1 MSNTSQALEIP
12 EVLLIEPQVH
22 EDERGY
28 LMEVWKHAEFAA
40 ATGFNGAFVQENQS
54 RSMHGVLRGL
64 HYQWPRPQGKLVR
77 VVGGAVFSVAVDL
90 RSGSATFREWVG
102 VELSA
107 RNHRQIWI
115 PPGFAHGFLA
125 LEAPAD
131 MVYNMTE
138 PYDPDGQRAVR
149 WNDPAIGIAWPLAGE
164 PVLSARDRTAP
175 LLAEAEVFS

>member
-1 MSNTSQALEIP
+1 M
-12 EVLLIEPQVH
+12 
-22 EDERGY
+22 
-28 LMEVWKHAEFAA
+28 
-40 ATGFNGAFVQENQS
+40 
-54 RSMHGVLRGL
+54 
-64 HYQWPRPQGKLVR
+64 R
-77 VVGGAVFSVAVDL
+77 VVGGAVFSVAVDI
-90 RSGSATFREWVG
+90 RSGSATFGEWVG